1 MAWGAIVITSPT
13 PSGFAWRAAPVQ
25 RARLAQLA
33 APVAPPQRK
42 PFSKPKADLQP
53 GSGSPLK
60 TAKVYPYSTGL
71 KPEAIDKLPPLDPK
85 WILSGPEQTMG
96 DAAIELFRLKRWLET
111 CLNNRRFDSEVFV
124 TECRIREQ
132 AAFIIGYFA

>member
-1 MAWGAIVITSPT
+1 MIQSPT

-33 APVAPPQRK
+33 APVAPTKRM

-53 GSGSPLK
+53 GSESPSK
-60 TAKVYPYSTGL
+60 TAKVYQFSGGL
-71 KPEAIDKLPPLDPK
+71 KPEAMDKLPPLDTK
-85 WILSGPEQTMG
+85 WILSRPEPTMG
-96 DAAIELFRLKRWLET
+96 DAACELFRLKSWLHT
-111 CLNNRRFDSEVFV
+111 CMNDRRFDSEVFV
-124 TECRIREQ
+124 TECRLREQ